1 MFNEEEDNDNYFE
14 GNLKEDLERF
24 ESFLKN
30 CKIEF
35 LDSDRLVTLIDHYL
49 ITSQYSK
56 AKKCAEHAL
65 VYFSFNTN
73 LQLKLAQSMG
83 AMGQLKEAL
92 GVLSKIEKTE
102 VATFEVIL
110 TKASIFSQ
118 LRDSKNAIKYFRES
132 LSLCEPED
140 KDEIYLDLAMEH
152 ENLKDYNG
160 ALEVLKEA
168 IKYNPKNEGAIYE
181 IAFCYDQLKDY
192 EKAIQCYSDFID
204 DNPYSFTAWYNLG
217 NAYSKSESFEKAIWA
232 YDYSVLIND
241 DFGPVYFNLVNAYLS
256 LEKYQLSI
264 DSFNKCM
271 ELDGEDPIAL
281 CYVGEAH
288 EQLGELELAK
298 EFYKQSL
305 ELSPMLPDA
314 WLGLGIVED
323 LQGRTREALTF
334 ILKANELDPENAGI
348 YSVLAG
354 AYEKL
359 EEFDLAIDS
368 YKVALTKDEKDND
381 CLTSCINLLNK
392 HSLLESLAFLDL
404 NFIHLHDSIAPVLKV
419 NILWKLGR
427 KQEAIHLFSKCVVN
441 NKEIS
446 KELFDLYPELKE
458 ETALNQIIED

>member
-30 CKIEF
+30 GKIEF

-168 IKYNPKNEGAIYE
+168 IKNNPKNEGAIYE

-192 EKAIQCYSDFID
+192 DKAIQCYSDFID
-204 DNPYSFTAWYNLG
+204 DNPGGRGHRQYMEYRKPNQVLMQFTFLTDSQGKDIYEGDIVLCEGAATGIVVWVFESASFALSATG
-217 NAYSKSESFEKAIWA
+217 EKS
-232 YDYSVLIND
+232 
-241 DFGPVYFNLVNAYLS
+241 
-256 LEKYQLSI
+256 
-264 DSFNKCM
+264 
-271 ELDGEDPIAL
+271 LDALWWFGED
-281 CYVGEAH
+281 
-288 EQLGELELAK
+288 
-298 EFYKQSL
+298 
-305 ELSPMLPDA
+305 
-314 WLGLGIVED
+314 VEWRKCKII
-323 LQGRTREALTF
+323 G
-334 ILKANELDPENAGI
+334 N
-348 YSVLAG
+348 
-354 AYEKL
+354 
-359 EEFDLAIDS
+359 
-368 YKVALTKDEKDND
+368 
-381 CLTSCINLLNK
+381 
-392 HSLLESLAFLDL
+392 
-404 NFIHLHDSIAPVLKV
+404 IHQ
-419 NILWKLGR
+419 N
-427 KQEAIHLFSKCVVN
+427 
-441 NKEIS
+441 
-446 KELFDLYPELKE
+446 PEL
-458 ETALNQIIED
+458 L